1 MNLLYLAI
9 AFNMSLLKELP
20 TPNPNIKSW
29 CANSQ
34 TTPDTY
40 TETQAYPKI
49 SVVMPSYN
57 QGAFIEETIRSILLQ
72 NYPALELIIMDGG
85 STDETVDVLKKYDKW
100 ISTWVSEKDNGQ
112 SDAMNKGWRKAT
124 GVVIAFI
131 NSDDYYEPGVLLR
144 VGQFFTKAKDKNML
158 LGKTRVIESDG
169 TEIKIKTPCNRYSH
183 LAVLGGRHA
192 MPNNPVG
199 YFYSR
204 KIQEEV
210 GDFDVNDHYS
220 MDYRFL
226 LKAFKSA
233 DSISFENAVFGNYR
247 YDDHTKTFNN
257 NQAKGGEIRLKL
269 QRMAVEESTVF
280 GEEYLRYL
288 QKSHT
293 LTNRKLILPR
303 RFGIQKMLAPRFNKQ
318 LEKIDQKLLALEV
331 KPSA

>member
-1 MNLLYLAI
+1 MNFLYVVI
-9 AFNMSLLKELP
+9 AFNMNLLNQLP
-20 TPNPNIKSW
+20 PPNPNTKSW
-29 CANSQ
+29 CANTQ
-34 TTPDTY
+34 TSPDTY
-40 TETQAYPKI
+40 TEAQVYPKI
-49 SVVMPSYN
+49 SVIMPSYN

-85 STDETVDVLKKYDKW
+85 STDETVDILKKYDKW
-100 ISTWVSEKDNGQ
+100 IHTWVSEKDAGQ

-124 GVVIAFI
+124 GDVIAFI
-131 NSDDYYEPGVLLR
+131 NSDDYYEPGVLAR
-144 VGQFFTKAKDKNML
+144 VGRFFSAAMGKNML
-158 LGKTRVIESDG
+158 LGSTRVIESDG
-169 TEIKIKTPCNRYSH
+169 KEIKIKTPCNRYSH

-210 GDFDVNDHYS
+210 GDFDTKDHYS

-233 DSISFENAVFGNYR
+233 DHLTVAKAIFGNYR

-269 QRMAVEESTVF
+269 QRMAIEESAVF
-280 GEEYLRYL
+280 GKKYIHYL
-288 QKSHT
+288 QKSHE
-293 LTNRKLILPR
+293 LTNRKFALPR
-303 RFGIQKMLAPRFNKQ
+303 RFGIHKMLAPRLDKQ
-318 LEKIDQKLLALEV
+318 LENIDKRLLALEV
-331 KPSA
+331 NPSV